1 MIKHWFWWTLKP
13 EMYLNVAGVVSD
25 VLCPPMWSQART
37 GSGSDTESQTSSGGQ
52 CQWWPPVTADLHRYI
67 TIQRCLLHKMII
79 NLLTSFFQS
88 QESVWVKTQIEFF
101 FCFLNTLR
109 LNSFFAFWI
118 PPIFMVG
125 LLHFQSRK
133 RLYNHKCLFVRS
145 FVHLSAKPLNSF
157 KSSSSIIHPSSFI
170 FLHSSFIIIHHSS
183 FILPSFRDF

>member
-52 CQWWPPVTADLHRYI
+52 CQWWPPVSADLHRYI

-101 FCFLNTLR
+101 FCFLNTT
-109 LNSFFAFWI
+109 
-118 PPIFMVG
+118 IFMVG

-145 FVHLSAKPLNSF
+145 FVRLSAKPLNSF

-183 FILPSFRDF
+183 FILPSFRNF